1 MARIRICV
9 MEVDVEVES
18 EELPFK
24 ELKKEAFK
32 IFKHAKGNITGNRT
46 IMRPLKYIF
55 G

>member
-9 MEVDVEVES
+9 MEVEVEVES

-32 IFKHAKGNITGNRT
+32 IFRRAKGNITGPTEPYDNET
-46 IMRPLKYIF
+46 A
-55 G
+55 